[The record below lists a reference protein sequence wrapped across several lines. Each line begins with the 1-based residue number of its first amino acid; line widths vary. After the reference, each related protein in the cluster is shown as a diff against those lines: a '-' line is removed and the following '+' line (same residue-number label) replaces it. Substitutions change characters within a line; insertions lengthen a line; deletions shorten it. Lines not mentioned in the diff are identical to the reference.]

1 VRVLLDTN
9 VLASAILFGGI
20 PRTLLERGIRG
31 ELDLVTSPA
40 LMGELEELLGRK
52 FGFPP
57 EAARQVRSELELV
70 ADVVRPRSVP
80 QILRD
85 PDDDQVLAAADEGAA
100 QAIITGDR
108 DLLEL
113 GSHGDVQIL
122 SPRDFL
128 NLAG

>member
-70 ADVVRPRSVP
+70 ADVDRPRSVP

>member
-57 EAARQVRSELELV
+57 DAARQVRSELELV